1 MRGLRSTLAL
11 LVVAIGLGIYIYID
25 ADRAPAGTADA
36 LETVF
41 DFESDDVSRIS
52 ILAENGDETVI
63 EKAADR
69 WGLVAP
75 FEGNVDVPAVV
86 GLASSIADLEM
97 QRVVAEPED
106 AVDLSAFGLT
116 TPRITVGVA
125 ATTGADSRLLLG
137 ERTPTGGDVYATIDG
152 SNRVFLISGYLDDTF
167 NQTTFDLRDK
177 TILNFNSDQVASL
190 VIAGGETAI
199 ELHKT
204 DNRWSLISP
213 FEAHAD
219 FGVTNGIVGRLSTGR
234 IASVEVERADDLVPF
249 GLDVPRLT
257 VTVGLDS
264 AAATLLIG
272 NDNAGGLVYARDL
285 ARDLVFTVD
294 QSLVDE
300 LTQSPSEFRR
310 KDLFAFR
317 PFNATRVE
325 IERDGDRWVFEKG
338 TSETADGR
346 QTWRRTAPSTEDLDT
361 AVMDDLLAKLSNL
374 RANEFVSSQEGTGL
388 DAPAVNVSVTFD
400 DGAQEH
406 VAVGRV
412 NDDVFGVSDDEP
424 GAARLDTRAWDDA
437 MAALEALD

>member
-25 ADRAPAGTADA
+25 ADRAPAETADV

-41 DFESDDVSRIS
+41 DFESEDVSRIS

-325 IERDGDRWVFEKG
+325 IDRNDDRWVFEKR
-338 TSETADGR
+338 TSETEDGS
-346 QTWRRTAPSTEDLDT
+346 QTWHRTAPSTEDLDT

>member
-52 ILAENGDETVI
+52 VLAENGDETVI

-152 SNRVFLISGYLDDTF
+152 SNRALTDHRP
-167 NQTTFDLRDK
+167 TTR
-177 TILNFNSDQVASL
+177 
-190 VIAGGETAI
+190 
-199 ELHKT
+199 
-204 DNRWSLISP
+204 
-213 FEAHAD
+213 
-219 FGVTNGIVGRLSTGR
+219 
-234 IASVEVERADDLVPF
+234 
-249 GLDVPRLT
+249 
-257 VTVGLDS
+257 
-264 AAATLLIG
+264 
-272 NDNAGGLVYARDL
+272 
-285 ARDLVFTVD
+285 
-294 QSLVDE
+294 
-300 LTQSPSEFRR
+300 
-310 KDLFAFR
+310 
-317 PFNATRVE
+317 
-325 IERDGDRWVFEKG
+325 
-338 TSETADGR
+338 
-346 QTWRRTAPSTEDLDT
+346 
-361 AVMDDLLAKLSNL
+361 
-374 RANEFVSSQEGTGL
+374 
-388 DAPAVNVSVTFD
+388 SVTIF
-400 DGAQEH
+400 Q
-406 VAVGRV
+406 
-412 NDDVFGVSDDEP
+412 P
-424 GAARLDTRAWDDA
+424 GTKSLPGTNHSRKPA
-437 MAALEALD
+437 M

>member
-234 IASVEVERADDLVPF
+234 IASVEVERADDLAPF

-264 AAATLLIG
+264 SAATLLIG

-325 IERDGDRWVFEKG
+325 IDRNDDRWVFEKR
-338 TSETADGR
+338 TSETEDGS
-346 QTWRRTAPSTEDLDT
+346 QTWHRTAPSTEDLDT
-361 AVMDDLLAKLSNL
+361 ATMDDLLAKLSNL

-400 DGAQEH
+400 DGAQER

>member
-116 TPRITVGVA
+116 PPRITVGVA
-125 ATTGADSRLLLG
+125 ATTGADGRLLLG
-137 ERTPTGGDVYATIDG
+137 ERTPTGGDVYATLDG

-177 TILNFNSDQVASL
+177 TILDFNSDQVASL
-190 VIAGGETAI
+190 AIAGGETAI

-204 DNRWSLISP
+204 DNRWSLASP

-219 FGVTNGIVGRLSTGR
+219 FGVTNGIVGRLSTDR
-234 IASVEVERADDLVPF
+234 IASVEVERADDLGPF

-264 AAATLLIG
+264 SAATLLIG

-300 LTQSPSEFRR
+300 LTQGPSEFRR

-325 IERDGDRWVFEKG
+325 IDRTDDRWVFEKR
-338 TSETADGR
+338 TSETEDGS
-346 QTWRRTAPSTEDLDT
+346 QTWHRTAPSTEDLDT
-361 AVMDDLLAKLSNL
+361 AAMDDLLAKLSNL

-400 DGAQEH
+400 DGTQER

-412 NDDVFGVSDDEP
+412 NDDVFGVNGNEP
-424 GAARLDTRAWDDA
+424 GAARLDTRAWDAA
-437 MAALEALD
+437 MAALEALN

>member
-25 ADRAPAGTADA
+25 ADRAPAGTANA

-116 TPRITVGVA
+116 APRITVGVA
-125 ATTGADSRLLLG
+125 ATTGADGRLLLG

-152 SNRVFLISGYLDDTF
+152 SNRVFLISGYLDDAF

-177 TILNFNSDQVASL
+177 TILDFNGDQVASL

-204 DNRWSLISP
+204 DGRWSLVSP

-219 FGVTNGIVGRLSTGR
+219 FGATNGIVGRLSTDR
-234 IASVEVERADDLVPF
+234 IASVEVERADDLAPF

-264 AAATLLIG
+264 SAATLLIG

-300 LTQSPSEFRR
+300 LTQNPSEFRR

-325 IERDGDRWVFEKG
+325 IDRSNDHWVFEKRASD
-338 TSETADGR
+338 TEESS
-346 QTWRRTAPSTEDLDT
+346 QTWRRTTPSAEDLD
-361 AVMDDLLAKLSNL
+361 AAAMDDLLAKLSNL

-388 DAPAVNVSVTFD
+388 DAPTVNVSVTFD
-400 DGAQEH
+400 DGAQER

-412 NDDVFGVSDDEP
+412 NDDVFGVNGNEP